1 MATGFPDHD
10 VLDDKSSVRPTGLK
24 RWDLRDEM
32 FRRCDELGR
41 RGRLNMGMEIEYS
54 RAIGL
59 SLLSRPM
66 LTMPDSIRE

>member
-1 MATGFPDHD
+1 MATGFPDHH

-24 RWDLRDEM
+24 QCLRDEM

-59 SLLSRPM
+59 SLLPRLM